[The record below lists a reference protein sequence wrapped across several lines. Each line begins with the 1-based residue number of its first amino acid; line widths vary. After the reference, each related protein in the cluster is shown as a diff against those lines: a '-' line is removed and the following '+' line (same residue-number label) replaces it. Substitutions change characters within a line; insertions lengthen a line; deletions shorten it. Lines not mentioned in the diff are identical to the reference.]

1 MNNISSGGLA
11 ILVVGAL
18 WFLVLL
24 PSFIRGDHAK
34 EYEET
39 PSVSE
44 TVATKLGE
52 QATKA
57 LRAKRARNITAG
69 LAAVAALI
77 GSLAWAEFATRG
89 SAVVM
94 AVAASV
100 STFGLTVLA
109 IRSNKSF
116 RNLSSGSV
124 NRDLP
129 ITLTNNK
136 ARSESEL
143 VDSKT
148 FEPGK
153 VPNQNFLRT
162 GAIEIV
168 ELADVVSLEE
178 SKPKT
183 EIDDLDEIL
192 RRRRHVG

>member
-1 MNNISSGGLA
+1 
-11 ILVVGAL
+11 VVGAL

-24 PSFIRGDHAK
+24 PSFIRGDHGK
-34 EYEET
+34 EYEEK
-39 PSVSE
+39 PSVRE

-69 LAAVAALI
+69 LAGVSALI
-77 GSLAWAEFATRG
+77 ASLAFVEFATRG
-89 SAVVM
+89 SALVM
-94 AVAASV
+94 AVVASV
-100 STFGLTVLA
+100 STLGLAVLA
-109 IRSNKSF
+109 IRNNKSY
-116 RNLSSGSV
+116 RNLISGSV
-124 NRDLP
+124 KRDLP

-136 ARSESEL
+136 AVTESGS

-148 FEPGK
+148 FHPGA

-168 ELADVVSLEE
+168 ELAEVHSIED

-183 EIDDLDEIL
+183 EIDNLDEIL